1 MALKNELL
9 LLMMARLDTSS
20 EGTFHADVVV
30 VWHALLGKFS
40 PLIGPAS
47 VSILFLR
54 SMDANR
60 AAFPWLPPSHQG
72 TVETP
77 FSAFEATLEAQPRDQ
92 AIRATR
98 AMLGTYIDSLFT
110 LIGITLTSQFV
121 CSAFRRDGD
130 QKN

>member
-9 LLMMARLDTSS
+9 LLMMERLNTSS
-20 EGTFHADVVV
+20 EGTFRTDVIV
-30 VWHALLGKFS
+30 VWHAVLGKFS
-40 PLIGPAS
+40 PLIGPTS

-54 SMDANR
+54 SLDANR
-60 AAFPWLPPSHQG
+60 AAFPWLPPSRQG
-72 TVETP
+72 GVETP
-77 FSAFEATLEAQPRDQ
+77 FSAFEAILEAQSCDE
-92 AIRATR
+92 AVRATR